1 MCYAEIINGTSARRI
16 SPLMSVPLEKAINRW
31 VVALRTDAGAVGF
44 EPTNGGSK
52 NRCLTTWRHPSLF
65 CVNKT
70 EHKDRVFRDFWQRKS
85 QLGVTDFAQL
95 LNSDG
100 SFTMFANQS
109 EAFAMIQGIIC

>member
-1 MCYAEIINGTSARRI
+1 MVQVPGVKRLFMN
-16 SPLMSVPLEKAINRW
+16 LPLEKAINHKI
-31 VVALRTDAGAVGF
+31 VALRTEAGAVGF

-85 QLGVTDFAQL
+85 LLGNTMIRSIIQL
-95 LNSDG
+95 
-100 SFTMFANQS
+100 
-109 EAFAMIQGIIC
+109 